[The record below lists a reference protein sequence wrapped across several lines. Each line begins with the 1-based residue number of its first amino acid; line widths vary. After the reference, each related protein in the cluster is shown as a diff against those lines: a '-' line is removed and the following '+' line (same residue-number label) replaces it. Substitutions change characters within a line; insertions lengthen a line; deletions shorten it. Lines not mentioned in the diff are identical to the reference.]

1 MPRFLSRQD
10 RPLDEDRPGPEGS
23 KRWIRRAPPAR
34 SRGRVGPGDAVI
46 YVALLRGINVGGK
59 NKVEMSRL
67 RATFENLGLAHVS
80 TYINSGNVIFS
91 GDDRSGDSLVASI
104 EQAIADEFGLSLRVL
119 VRDLD
124 AMSATEDA
132 LPPTWTNDATMKTDV
147 MFLWVDDPNVIDALP
162 AREGVDDVIYVAG
175 AIVWRVD
182 RANLNR
188 SGMSKIVGTK
198 LYREMTIRNCNT
210 VRRLAELMRQVGA

>member
-1 MPRFLSRQD
+1 M
-10 RPLDEDRPGPEGS
+10 
-23 KRWIRRAPPAR
+23 
-34 SRGRVGPGDAVI
+34 I

-67 RATFENLGLAHVS
+67 RATFEDLGLSHVS

-91 GDDRSGDSLVASI
+91 EDDRSGDSLVASI
-104 EQAIADEFGLSLRVL
+104 EEAIADEFGLSLKVL
-119 VRDLD
+119 LRDLD
-124 AMSATEDA
+124 TMAATEDA

-147 MFLWVDDPNVIDALP
+147 MFLWVDDPSVIDALP
-162 AREGVDDVIYVAG
+162 VREGVDDVVYAPG

-188 SGMSKIVGTK
+188 SGMSKIVGSK

-210 VRRLAELMRQVGA
+210 VRRLVERMREAGA